1 MNLTAIQVAGLSY
14 RATVAILII
23 GGYLLLMLA
32 LGYQGWRVGTL
43 DIDDW
48 MAGGR
53 GFGIVVL
60 LFTFAASYH
69 SAFAFLGIGGF
80 IYVNGIGI
88 FSVSTFY
95 LGFTGLILWLMGSR
109 IWLLG
114 KKHGYITPSDLV
126 GDFYESPLLG
136 KFVSLMLIIFTFPY
150 IAVQII
156 AAGIIFETAT
166 QGVISFELGAALF
179 TAVGVIY
186 VWLGGL
192 RADAWTDV
200 IQGIFMFI
208 AMWIAGWYFVF
219 TAYAGPQAFFTQ
231 ITQNFAAY
239 VSLPG
244 PAGAITPAFY
254 ISFGVMTGIGVAM
267 TPHIFLRYISAR
279 SARVLKWVA
288 AFGTAYLVLF
298 YVPVAFLGL
307 GAVAAFPDLAQ
318 PDAAIPRVLFQFT
331 PVWFASAV
339 VAGAAAAAMSTA
351 DSQLHAVS
359 VLIVRDWYQ
368 PFAGENV
375 DEQTVTRVAQV
386 TVPILGIISYIIAVQ
401 DFQFIILLTALTFYG
416 AGQMFP
422 LLIGA
427 LYWSESSR
435 EGAFVG
441 FALGIIVTAVIEF
454 NIITLPSIFPG
465 FVSGFYGI
473 IVNIVAFV
481 VISLAVDPVSDD
493 SLERTQGYIEYAVS
507 RGWETDTETE
517 EVPTSDD

>member
-1 MNLTAIQVAGLSY
+1 MIILIALQIAGLSS
-14 RATVAILII
+14 RTTVALLII

-32 LGYQGWRVGTL
+32 LGYRGWQVGTL

-80 IYVNGIGI
+80 IYANGIGI

-95 LGFTGLILWLMGSR
+95 LAFSGLIVWLLGSR

-114 KKHGYITPSDLV
+114 KKYGYITPSDLV
-126 GDFYESPLLG
+126 SDFYESPMLG

-166 QGVISFELGAALF
+166 QGVISFEVGAALF

-200 IQGIFMFI
+200 IQGVFMFV

-231 ITQNFAAY
+231 ITENFAAY

-254 ISFGVMTGIGVAM
+254 ISFAVMTGIGVMM

-279 SARVLKWVA
+279 SPQVLKWVA

-307 GAVAAFPDLAQ
+307 GSVAAFPNLAQ
-318 PDAAIPRVLFQFT
+318 PDSAIPTLLYQFT

-359 VLIVRDWYQ
+359 ALIIRDWYQ
-368 PFAGENV
+368 PFAGADV
-375 DEQTVTRVAQV
+375 DERTVTRFAQL
-386 TVPILGIISYIIAVQ
+386 TVPVLGVLSYIIAIQ
-401 DFQFIILLTALTFYG
+401 DFEFIILLTALTFYG
-416 AGQMFP
+416 AGQLFP
-422 LLIGA
+422 LLVGA
-427 LYWSESSR
+427 LYWSGSSR
-435 EGAFVG
+435 EGAFAG
-441 FALGIIVTAVIEF
+441 FALGIIVTAVLEF
-454 NIITLPSIFPG
+454 NIISLPSVFPG
-465 FVSGFYGI
+465 FVSGFYGF
-473 IVNIVAFV
+473 IVNIIAFV
-481 VISLAVDPVSDD
+481 VVSLAVGPVSEETR
-493 SLERTQGYIEYAVS
+493 ERTQGYIEYAIS
-507 RGWETDTETE
+507 RRWVEDTETE
-517 EVPTSDD
+517 TATESD